1 MQMVKQ
7 FEHHAPTSTMNI
19 ILIEDDPR
27 IADFL
32 QRGLKAEGL
41 QVQRASTGP
50 EGLAMVQDA
59 SRQMT
64 ADHAAT
70 VVVLDLMLPGMNGL
84 EICQKLRAQ
93 GVPFPILM
101 LTALSAI
108 EDRVAGL
115 RMGADDYLCKP
126 FEFEELLARLQA
138 LGRRAQ
144 GLHTMRPSQLQVD
157 DIVLDRNSM
166 RASRAGEAL
175 NLTARELA
183 LLELLMSAPGRL
195 FSRERILSSVWGL
208 NEDPLTNVVDVYIRR
223 LRSKIDE
230 GRATPLI
237 QTMRGLGYRL
247 EAPPKAAR

>member
-1 MQMVKQ
+1 
-7 FEHHAPTSTMNI
+7 MNI

-32 QRGLKAEGL
+32 QRGLRAEGL
-41 QVQRASTGP
+41 QVQRAATGP
-50 EGLAMVQDA
+50 EGLSLVQDA
-59 SRQMT
+59 ARQAREGQT
-64 ADHAAT
+64 ST
-70 VVVLDLMLPGMNGL
+70 VVVLDLMLPGMNGMD
-84 EICQKLRAQ
+84 ICQTLRSQ
-93 GVPFPILM
+93 GVTFPILM
-101 LTALSAI
+101 LTALSTLEERI
-108 EDRVAGL
+108 AGL

-126 FEFEELLARLQA
+126 FEFEELLARLEA
-138 LGRRAQ
+138 LGRRSH
-144 GLHTMRPSQLQVD
+144 GLQALRPAHLRVAD
-157 DIVLDRNSM
+157 VVLDRESM
-166 RASRAGEAL
+166 RASRAGQAL

-230 GRATPLI
+230 GRPAPLI

-247 EAPPKAAR
+247 EAPEESSPHPAH

>member
-1 MQMVKQ
+1 
-7 FEHHAPTSTMNI
+7 MNI

-32 QRGLKAEGL
+32 QRGLRAEGL
-41 QVQRASTGP
+41 QVQRAATGP
-50 EGLAMVQDA
+50 EGLALVLE
-59 SRQMT
+59 T
-64 ADHAAT
+64 ARHPSPEPLAT
-70 VVVLDLMLPGMNGL
+70 VVVLDLMLPGMNGM
-84 EICQKLRAQ
+84 EICQTLRAQ
-93 GVPFPILM
+93 GIAFPILM
-101 LTALSAI
+101 LTALSTLD
-108 EDRVAGL
+108 ERVAGL

-126 FEFEELLARLQA
+126 FEFEELLARLEA
-138 LGRRAQ
+138 LARRGQ
-144 GLHTMRPSQLQVD
+144 GLQNPRPPHLQVA
-157 DIVLDRNSM
+157 DIVLDRDCM
-166 RASRAGEAL
+166 RASRAGEPL

-230 GRATPLI
+230 GRAVPLI

-247 EAPPKAAR
+247 EAPTEAQV

>member
-1 MQMVKQ
+1 
-7 FEHHAPTSTMNI
+7 MNI
-19 ILIEDDPR
+19 ILIEDDLR

-41 QVQRASTGP
+41 QVQRAATGP
-50 EGLAMVQDA
+50 EGLVLVQDA
-59 SRQMT
+59 ARQT
-64 ADHAAT
+64 TLGHTPT
-70 VVVLDLMLPGMNGL
+70 VVVLDLMLPGMNGM
-84 EICQKLRAQ
+84 EICQTLRAQ
-93 GVPFPILM
+93 GVTFPILM
-101 LTALSAI
+101 LTALSAL

-126 FEFEELLARLQA
+126 FEFEELLARLEA
-138 LGRRAQ
+138 LCRRAH
-144 GLHTMRPSQLQVD
+144 GTATRPSHLQVA
-157 DIVLDRNSM
+157 DIVLDRDSM

-230 GRATPLI
+230 GRDSPLI
-237 QTMRGLGYRL
+237 QTMRGLGYRM
-247 EAPPKAAR
+247 EAPTDSGVPQTV